1 MVQLFE
7 QDIKTNDRQSS
18 KGNQL
23 KWCRNNVW
31 YKADYMG
38 YEGLVEY
45 VVSRLLEKSSL
56 KQEEYVLYKTEEIS
70 YKRRKYLGCKSE
82 NFLPEGWQLI
92 TLERLFYGFYNE
104 SLYKK
109 LFTIPEH
116 SERLEFIVDQT
127 ERITGISDFGKYMS
141 KILAIDTFFMNE
153 DRHMHNIG
161 VLMDAEEKYHL
172 CPIFDNGAGLLSD
185 IQMDY
190 PMEEKINNLDLDET
204 EFNSKKKV
212 AISNLILVFEDIERA
227 SEFISSGI
235 IKENEVPTYLFDT
248 YSKLNLKTLKSICK
262 KINTDE
268 EAVVVIKKNNRT
280 SKKNK

>member
-153 DRHMHNIG
+153 DN
-161 VLMDAEEKYHL
+161 V
-172 CPIFDNGAGLLSD
+172 
-185 IQMDY
+185 
-190 PMEEKINNLDLDET
+190 
-204 EFNSKKKV
+204 
-212 AISNLILVFEDIERA
+212 
-227 SEFISSGI
+227 
-235 IKENEVPTYLFDT
+235 
-248 YSKLNLKTLKSICK
+248 
-262 KINTDE
+262 E
-268 EAVVVIKKNNRT
+268 EAVEQDLLRAQFDRVDEDFEGQDMLTAQLDGVEDIAESGSGFVEEIEDNVIEENYIEEDDSDGWGSIDDNPYYNDNLDMDQQ
-280 SKKNK
+280 SPEFWDNL

>member
-1 MVQLFE
+1 MGQLFE

-190 PMEEKINNLDLDET
+190 PMEENINNLMEEARSKTLCEDFDEQIEIAEELYGQQISLEFTKKDVKEILDMESYYPQ
-204 EFNSKKKV
+204 EYKER
-212 AISNLILVFEDIERA
+212 VFE
-227 SEFISSGI
+227 I
-235 IKENEVPTYLFDT
+235 IMNRRRKYRYLF
-248 YSKLNLKTLKSICK
+248 
-262 KINTDE
+262 
-268 EAVVVIKKNNRT
+268 
-280 SKKNK
+280 

>member
-109 LFTIPEH
+109 LFTIPVTFGKTGIY
-116 SERLEFIVDQT
+116 SRSDGNA
-127 ERITGISDFGKYMS
+127 ITGISDFGKYMS
-141 KILAIDTFFMNE
+141 KILAN
-153 DRHMHNIG
+153 
-161 VLMDAEEKYHL
+161 
-172 CPIFDNGAGLLSD
+172 
-185 IQMDY
+185 
-190 PMEEKINNLDLDET
+190 
-204 EFNSKKKV
+204 
-212 AISNLILVFEDIERA
+212 
-227 SEFISSGI
+227 
-235 IKENEVPTYLFDT
+235 
-248 YSKLNLKTLKSICK
+248 
-262 KINTDE
+262 
-268 EAVVVIKKNNRT
+268 
-280 SKKNK
+280 